1 MVASCEHDPSLSSA
15 EQLASIPEFSQLG
28 PLFRSSDKPVELTE
42 SETEYVVRCVKHVFS
57 KHMVFQVCSLVCVSA
72 ISCTCTVFVVPPDV
86 AQQGPLQDAGSLS
99 SLLSFPCK
107 SISTASLHTLHSC
120 HVPVLWGHRCEAAHS
135 SMWPDLHGR
144 KFQFLTISK
153 LSFHD
158 KQFLVQHKSNLQ
170 PLQVW
175 SSLHSLEEWHY

>member
-72 ISCTCTVFVVPPDV
+72 ISCTVFVVPPDV

-107 SISTASLHTLHSC
+107 SIPLPHSIHSTAAMCLYCGVTGVRPHIQVC
-120 HVPVLWGHRCEAAHS
+120 GQICMREI
-135 SMWPDLHGR
+135 
-144 KFQFLTISK
+144 F
-153 LSFHD
+153 SF
-158 KQFLVQHKSNLQ
+158 
-170 PLQVW
+170 
-175 SSLHSLEEWHY
+175 

>member
-1 MVASCEHDPSLSSA
+1 MVASCEHDPSLSPA

-57 KHMVFQVCSLVCVSA
+57 KHMVFQVCSRVCVSA
-72 ISCTCTVFVVPPDV
+72 ISCTVFVVPPDV

-107 SISTASLHTLHSC
+107 SISIASLHTLHSC

-135 SMWPDLHGR
+135 SMWPDFAWE
-144 KFQFLTISK
+144 KVSVFDNFQTIIS
-153 LSFHD
+153 
-158 KQFLVQHKSNLQ
+158 
-170 PLQVW
+170 
-175 SSLHSLEEWHY
+175 

>member
-1 MVASCEHDPSLSSA
+1 MNSHDLHLFPFAAVGEATPGASVQKGPAASRQDVYAGTPLSPAMCHPTHKCEHDPSLSPA

-86 AQQGPLQDAGSLS
+86 AQQGPLQDAGFLS

-107 SISTASLHTLHSC
+107 NISIASLHTLHSC
-120 HVPVLWGHRCEAAHS
+120 HVPVL
-135 SMWPDLHGR
+135 
-144 KFQFLTISK
+144 
-153 LSFHD
+153 
-158 KQFLVQHKSNLQ
+158 
-170 PLQVW
+170 
-175 SSLHSLEEWHY
+175 